1 MCSINAVEM
10 EIKMKI
16 AVSGKGGVGKTTIS
30 ANLAKLFAQKGYN
43 VYAVDADPD
52 SSLGLSLGLSEEQM
66 NEIKPVIEMRDFI
79 GDISGDG
86 ALYTLNPLVNDTA
99 DKFSININGIK
110 FLRMGGI
117 KQGGSSCYCREN
129 TFLRAMVNSLL
140 LDTKD
145 VVILDMGAGIEHLT
159 RGTSQGVD
167 LMLIVTEPGKSS
179 VQTARIVEKLAQD
192 LNVKDIRFIANKIR
206 TKKEEAFIHEHF
218 TKDELLGLVAYD
230 ELISEKSMG
239 IMHNEDSNHLDNKE
253 LEEILGKIVK

>member
-1 MCSINAVEM
+1 
-10 EIKMKI
+10 MKI

-30 ANLAKLFAQKGYN
+30 ANLAKLFAKKGYN

-52 SSLGLSLGLSEEQM
+52 SSLGLSLGLSEDKL
-66 NEIKPVIEMRDFI
+66 NEMKPVIEMRDFI
-79 GDISGDG
+79 GDITGDG
-86 ALYTLNPLVNDTA
+86 ALYTLNPLVNDIA
-99 DKFSININGIK
+99 DKFSLNINGIK

-129 TFLRAMVNSLL
+129 TFLRAIVNSLL
-140 LDTKD
+140 LDTND

-179 VQTARIVEKLAQD
+179 VQTARIVEKLARD
-192 LNVKDIRFIANKIR
+192 LEVKDIRFIANKIR
-206 TKKEEAFIHEHF
+206 TKKEESFIKEHF
-218 TKDELLGLVAYD
+218 TENELLGSVTYD
-230 ELISEKSMG
+230 ELIGEKAMG
-239 IMHNEDSNHLDNKE
+239 LLHSDNTNKLDNKE

>member
-1 MCSINAVEM
+1 
-10 EIKMKI
+10 MKI

-30 ANLAKLFAQKGYN
+30 ANLAKLFIKKGYN

-52 SSLGLSLGLSEEQM
+52 SSLGLSLGISETELST
-66 NEIKPVIEMRDFI
+66 IKPVIEMRDFI
-79 GDISGDG
+79 GDIAGDG
-86 ALYTLNPLVNDTA
+86 AFYTLNPLVNDIA

-129 TFLRAMVNSLL
+129 TFLRAIVNSLL

-167 LMLIVTEPGKSS
+167 MMIIVTEPGKSS
-179 VQTARIVEKLAQD
+179 VQTARVVETLSKELMIKD
-192 LNVKDIRFIANKIR
+192 VKFIANKIR
-206 TKKEEAFIHEHF
+206 TEKEEAFINENF
-218 TKDELLGLVAYD
+218 NKNELLGILHYD
-230 ELISEKSMG
+230 ELISEKAMG
-239 IMHNEDSNHLDNKE
+239 LVEESGIGKLDNKE
-253 LEEILGKIVK
+253 LEDLLMKVAK